1 MTKLRS
7 SILLDQ
13 WVNHW
18 ATAASVA
25 VVATAVGFAIAYLE
39 GDDMRAGAQAIAV
52 PPQYQQALV
61 DLDRAAVNKA
71 YTEHVVRLFNV
82 WVTDGYDATVHTPR
96 GIKGINNGRDAYV
109 RAMEAFEEREKQ
121 IRK

>member
-1 MTKLRS
+1 MKSRS
-7 SILLDQ
+7 STRLDL
-13 WVNHW
+13 WINHW

-25 VVATAVGFAIAYLE
+25 VLATGVGFGIAYLE
-39 GDDMRAGAQAIAV
+39 GDDMRADAEAIAV
-52 PPQYQQALV
+52 PPQYEQALI

-71 YTEHVVRLFNV
+71 YTEHVMRLFNV

-96 GIKGINNGRDAYV
+96 GVKGVNNARDAYV
-109 RAMEAFEEREKQ
+109 RAMEAFEEREKR